1 MKKLASEQLK
11 IAEKTKRNAPD
22 KGLDEDFNTRIKG
35 IILTLFQLE
44 KETRRCG
51 LGFSAL
57 LIHAA
62 ALSFSCAR
70 PELKD
75 CGAEYLGVPLDD
87 D

>member
-1 MKKLASEQLK
+1 MKKPANKQLK
-11 IAEKTKRNAPD
+11 ITDKEKVRDREDND
-22 KGLDEDFNTRIKG
+22 DFNTRIKG

-44 KETRRCG
+44 KETRGCG

-70 PELKD
+70 PDLRD
-75 CGAEYLGVPLDD
+75 CGADYMGRPYSDD
-87 D
+87 